1 MENKYSIAFIP
12 DDIVIDEVKK
22 IKLQLADK
30 IGWFNSKN
38 SLAHI
43 TICEFTSNEIEII
56 KKQISRITTTFSP
69 FDVELVD
76 FDSYPNGALFI
87 KASEKSKED
96 LKKIMKNLTAS
107 LTIKKMYKSSEPHL
121 SIARKLDDTKL
132 KTASDL
138 FQKIEL
144 FFFCDR
150 VFLRK
155 FNPEL
160 KQFDVI
166 DSFLFKGEKSTQIV
180 QGSLF

>member
-1 MENKYSIAFIP
+1 MENKYSLAFIP
-12 DDIVIDEVKK
+12 DNIVTDEIKK
-22 IKLQLADK
+22 IKLQLADE

-43 TICEFTSNEIEII
+43 TICEFTSTEIEII
-56 KKQISRITTTFSP
+56 KKQISRITASFSP

-76 FDSYPNGALFI
+76 YDSYPNGAFFI
-87 KASEKSKED
+87 KPSEKSKED

-107 LTIKKMYKSSEPHL
+107 LTIKKMYKSSDPHL
-121 SIARKLDDTKL
+121 SIARKLDDNKL
-132 KTASDL
+132 KRASDL

-144 FFFCDR
+144 MFFCDR
-150 VFLRK
+150 IYLRK

-166 DSFLFKGEKSTQIV
+166 ESFLFKGEKSTQVI
-180 QGSLF
+180 QGTLF

>member
-1 MENKYSIAFIP
+1 MEHKYSIAFIP
-12 DDIVIDEVKK
+12 DAIIIEEVKK
-22 IKLQLADK
+22 MKLQLAYE
-30 IGWFNSKN
+30 IGWYNSKN

-43 TICEFTSNEIEII
+43 TICEFTSTEIEIT
-56 KKQISRITTTFSP
+56 KKQVDRITASFSP

-76 FDSYPNGALFI
+76 FDSYSNGAFFI
-87 KASEKSKED
+87 KPSEKSKED

-132 KTASDL
+132 KIASDL

-166 DSFLFKGEKSTQIV
+166 DSFLFKGEKSTHII